1 MKFYY
6 MKLIILIFILIV
18 LSILIN
24 LSLLLLLW
32 IYIKNKCQ
40 KCMLE
45 PKTPILEDNNLSQ
58 SQDQKLKKFILQLT
72 KENLST

>member
-1 MKFYY
+1 
-6 MKLIILIFILIV
+6 MKLIILIISLIV
-18 LSILIN
+18 LFILIN

-40 KCMLE
+40 KCKLVSQASI
-45 PKTPILEDNNLSQ
+45 PGSNKVLQ

-72 KENLST
+72 KENLS